1 MPHVCPAY
9 TVVRVAAK
17 PKPDAMPSILKG
29 YEYDIFISY
38 RKNDNNYDHW
48 VSEFVTNLK
57 LELEATVKDRLSIYF
72 DENPEDGLLETH
84 NVDKSLAGKLK
95 SLIFIPIV
103 SMTYCD
109 PKSFAWQH
117 EFIPFKNLASA
128 DAIGLDVKVANN
140 NFSSRILPVR
150 IHEIDQEDVRM
161 LEKEMD
167 GVLRSVDFIYQSAGV
182 NRSLRPKDDDL
193 QDNQNHSIYRNQI
206 NKVANAVK
214 EIIAGIKGASFPS
227 KSTESST
234 GTAALDRITAS
245 ITASLPDTIRY
256 KVLTTRPS
264 TIYLAWTSSDLKP
277 KREEM
282 AIVLTKAGFNVVPNF
297 DCPSDEKEFVAKSIQ
312 AIASADC
319 SLHLLGTEFGRRF
332 EEDEER
338 SFPEHQYEEAKKRS
352 AQEGSN
358 FHTFIW
364 FTPEPGKELKSAQ
377 AKLITNIRN
386 GIVHNMTFSNS
397 LGPMQL
403 VDDIRSIMFRDIKEE
418 LNTKDTDIFFIF
430 NQQDE
435 QEAQAITDILSNEYP
450 VETMNITPEGEEEYR
465 ELSKQQIPRSKLAVV
480 YFRYA
485 ADWALPFIKQ
495 IWKQV
500 GGASSTTPIL
510 LVGEDDP
517 KSNIARTFKA
527 PKVVSTIVAKNNVP
541 TEIKRV
547 YVKVLEL

>member
-1 MPHVCPAY
+1 
-9 TVVRVAAK
+9 
-17 PKPDAMPSILKG
+17 MPSILKD
-29 YEYDIFISY
+29 YEYDIFVSY

-48 VSEFVTNLK
+48 VSEFVSNLK
-57 LELEATVKDRLSIYF
+57 LELEATVKDRLNIYF
-72 DENPEDGLLETH
+72 DENAEDGILDSH

-109 PKSFAWQH
+109 TKSFAWQQ
-117 EFIPFKNLASA
+117 EFVPFKNLAMA
-128 DAIGLDVKVANN
+128 DSFGLDIRLSNN
-140 NFSSRILPVR
+140 NYSSRILPIR
-150 IHEIDQEDVRM
+150 IHEIDREDVRL
-161 LEKEMD
+161 LEKEMA
-167 GVLRSVDFIYQSAGV
+167 GVLRSIDFIYQSAGV
-182 NRSLRPKDDDL
+182 NRPLRPKDDDRL
-193 QDNQNHSIYRNQI
+193 DNQTHAIYRNQI

-214 EIIAGIKGASFPS
+214 EIIVGIKNAAAPPVDRSRESTTAVPS
-227 KSTESST
+227 SLE
-234 GTAALDRITAS
+234 RITQS
-245 ITASLPDTIRY
+245 ISASLPDNIRY
-256 KVLTTRPS
+256 KVLSAKPA

-282 AIVLTKAGFNVVPNF
+282 ALILNKAGFTVIPNF
-297 DCPSDEKEFVAKSIQ
+297 DCPSDEKEFVQKSVQ
-312 AIASADC
+312 AIAAADC
-319 SLHLLGTEFGRRF
+319 SLHLLSTEFGRRF
-332 EEDEER
+332 EEDEAR
-338 SFPEHQYEEAKKRS
+338 SFPQHQFEEAKKRS
-352 AQEGSN
+352 IGDESA

-364 FTPEPGKELKSAQ
+364 YTPETGKELKASQ
-377 AKLITNIRN
+377 AGFINDIRN
-386 GIVHNMTFSNS
+386 GITHNMTFSNS

-403 VDDIRSIMFRDIKEE
+403 VDDMRSIMFKEMKAE
-418 LNTKDTDIFFIF
+418 LSTKDTDIFFIF

-435 QEAQAITDILSNEYP
+435 QDAQSITDILSNDYP

-480 YFRYA
+480 YFKYA

-500 GGASSTTPIL
+500 GGASSSTPIL

-541 TEIKRV
+541 AEIKRV
-547 YVKVLEL
+547 YTKVIEV